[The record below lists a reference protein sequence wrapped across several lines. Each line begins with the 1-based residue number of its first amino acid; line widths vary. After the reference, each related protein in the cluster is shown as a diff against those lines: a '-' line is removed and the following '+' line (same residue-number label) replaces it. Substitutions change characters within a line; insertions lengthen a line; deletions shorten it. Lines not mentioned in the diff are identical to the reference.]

1 MAYVV
6 GAFLIALCLYLVIQP
21 FFASQKG
28 WQAGS
33 LKDDLDTITLEQIY
47 ATLNELDME
56 YNMGKV
62 PENEYDKLKSQYE
75 KMAVTL
81 LKEEAYAEVEHK
93 GKKGPHQTEATYD
106 LEITKEL
113 EELQTQRKGE

>member
-6 GAFLIALCLYLVIQP
+6 SALLIGLCLYLVIQP
-21 FFASQKG
+21 FFVSQKE
-28 WQAGS
+28 WQVDA
-33 LKDDLDTITLEQIY
+33 LIDDLDTITLEQIY

-62 PENEYDKLKSQYE
+62 PESEYDKLKSQYE
-75 KMAVTL
+75 KIAVTL
-81 LKEEAYAEVEHK
+81 LKEEAYAEVEYK
-93 GKKGPHQTEATYD
+93 DKNERPQSEATYD

-113 EELQTQRKGE
+113 EELKTQRKGE